1 MSNKACPSCGNGP
14 LDITRYGSMMVLS
27 KDAAFF
33 SLRCPWCHSLVSMVS
48 HLSGDL
54 RQQARFAAIEV
65 GAGMGRSD
73 RPEA

>member
-14 LDITRYGSMMVLS
+14 LDITRYDSMMVLS
-27 KDAAFF
+27 KDAA
-33 SLRCPWCHSLVSMVS
+33 WCHSLVSMVS